1 MAFIDEMK
9 IQAAAG
15 RGGDGVVRWRQEKF
29 IPKGGPAGGDGGR
42 GGDFFV
48 IAVRDIHILS
58 KYKAKKNFSAGRGED
73 GGAKSLHGKNGEDFY
88 LELPIGSVIT
98 NLDTDETWQLE
109 KEGQK
114 FLILKG
120 GYGGFGNEHF
130 KSSTNTTPKESRPGA
145 EGEQGT
151 FRIEL
156 ELFADIGLI
165 GLPNAGKSSLLNS
178 MTNAQARIG
187 DYAFTTLDPNLGD
200 FYGYV
205 IADIP
210 GIIEGASEGKGL
222 GVKFL
227 RHIKRTKMLAHLVSF
242 DPILEQAQYG
252 AGNLKGTRPVRSKAA
267 KPASSNGMMKVYKE
281 IRKELE
287 KYDKKLGL
295 GPARNATHS
304 VAGGEEGLSTKEE
317 IIILTKS
324 DVVDDSKIIAKI
336 SKEFKKISKSVFVI
350 SLYDDKSVKNF
361 SDQLIKILR
370 KA

>member
-9 IQAAAG
+9 IEAFAG

-29 IPKGGPAGGDGGR
+29 VPKGGPSGGDAGR
-42 GGDFFV
+42 GGNFY
-48 IAVRDIHILS
+48 ILAVRDVHILS
-58 KYKAKKNFSAGRGED
+58 KYKAKKSFSAGRGED
-73 GGAKSLHGKNGEDFY
+73 GGNKSLHGANGEDFF
-88 LELPIGSVIT
+88 LELPIGSIVT
-98 NLDTDETWQLE
+98 NLETDESWQLAE
-109 KEGQK
+109 EGQK
-114 FLILKG
+114 FMILKG

-130 KSSTNTTPKESRPGA
+130 KSSTNTTPKESREGA
-145 EGEQGT
+145 EGEKGN
-151 FRIEL
+151 FKIEL
-156 ELFADIGLI
+156 ELFADVGFI
-165 GLPNAGKSSLLNS
+165 GLPNAGKTSLLNS
-178 MTNAQARIG
+178 LTNAEGRVG

-242 DPILEQAQYG
+242 E
-252 AGNLKGTRPVRSKAA
+252 NLSKGTT
-267 KPASSNGMMKVYKE
+267 GMTKVYKE

-295 GPARNATHS
+295 GK
-304 VAGGEEGLSTKEE
+304 EGLSSKEE

-324 DVVDDSKIIAKI
+324 DVIEDPKIIAKVT
-336 SKEFKKISKSVFVI
+336 KTFEKLDKKVFVL
-350 SLYDDKSVKNF
+350 SLFDDKMVKKF
-361 SDQLIKILR
+361 RDELVKILK
-370 KA
+370 KAK